1 MHRILILDIENG
13 NLNSLFNIIK
23 KRITKNVV
31 IGNTKKE
38 IEHASH
44 IIFPGVGAF
53 NEVMKKLNKNV
64 CLKTLNQNIRIK
76 KKPFLGICV
85 GMQVLFSESIE
96 FGSTKGLNWIKGK
109 VKSLSKPNI
118 GWAKVSVIK
127 KNKIIKEN
135 LNFNEF
141 YFLHQFFIKK
151 HKNAVALVKPN
162 ISAVINSENIYGTQ
176 FHPENSHKQGVELL
190 KNFIKL

>member
-1 MHRILILDIENG
+1 
-13 NLNSLFNIIK
+13 
-23 KRITKNVV
+23 
-31 IGNTKKE
+31 
-38 IEHASH
+38 
-44 IIFPGVGAF
+44 
-53 NEVMKKLNKNV
+53 
-64 CLKTLNQNIRIK
+64 
-76 KKPFLGICV
+76 
-85 GMQVLFSESIE
+85 MQVLFSESTE

-109 VKSLSKPNI
+109 VKGLSKPNI